1 MQNLYI
7 GYHFKVEPKELGSEI
22 LIAEL
27 GELPFDS
34 FIETENGFSA
44 YIPKENWTENIL
56 EDIYILNNPEFKISY
71 TIEEI
76 EQKNWNAEWEKNFD
90 PIDVDG
96 LCHVRAPFHPKTD
109 AKYDIVIEP
118 KMSFGT
124 GHHETTHM
132 MIQHLLE
139 MDVEGLKTLD
149 MGCGT
154 AILAILA
161 EMKGAQPIDAIDI
174 DNWCYLNSIE
184 NAERNNCKH
193 ISVYEGDAS
202 LLAGKKYDLIKD
214 TSGFWKVTT
223 DSISEG
229 FHYYSLLIDGVAV
242 ADPASE
248 TFYGMG
254 RMASGIE
261 IPFSGGAYYALRNVP
276 HGDIRIKKYF
286 CYYYCFTFKMLFL
299 VKLISL

>member
-1 MQNLYI
+1 MSNIYI
-7 GYHFKVEPKELGSEI
+7 GYHFTVEPKELGSEI

-27 GELPFDS
+27 GEKPFDS

-44 YIPKENWTENIL
+44 FIQKDLWNEAIL
-56 EDIYILNNPEFKISY
+56 EDIYILENPEFKISY
-71 TIEEI
+71 TFEEI
-76 EQKNWNAEWEKNFD
+76 EQTNWNEEWEKNFD

-109 AKYDIVIEP
+109 AQFDIVIEP

-139 MDVEGLKTLD
+139 MDVNGMKTLD

-161 EMKGAQPIDAIDI
+161 EMKGSQPIDAIDI

-193 ISVYEGDAS
+193 IAVYEGDAS
-202 LLAGKKYDLIKD
+202 LLNGKKYDLIIANINRNILLNDMQTYVDCLNKD
-214 TSGFWKVTT
+214 GIILFSGFYEQ
-223 DSISEG
+223 D
-229 FHYYSLLIDGVAV
+229 
-242 ADPASE
+242 
-248 TFYGMG
+248 
-254 RMASGIE
+254 
-261 IPFSGGAYYALRNVP
+261 IPFIDASCTEKGLTFVKKINRNNWVSL
-276 HGDIRIKKYF
+276 KY
-286 CYYYCFTFKMLFL
+286 
-299 VKLISL
+299 VNS

>member
-1 MQNLYI
+1 MNFTYI
-7 GYHFKVEPKELGSEI
+7 AYHFTVNPKELGSEI

-27 GELPFDS
+27 GEKPFES
-34 FIETENGFSA
+34 FIETPNGFTA
-44 YIPKENWTENIL
+44 YIQKSLVTPDIL
-56 EDIYILNNPEFKISY
+56 DDSYILNSPDFEITH

-76 EQKNWNAEWEKNFD
+76 EQVNWNEEWEKNFE

-96 LCHVRAPFHPKTD
+96 RCHVRAPFHPKT
-109 AKYDIVIEP
+109 AAEFDIVIEP

-139 MDVEGLKTLD
+139 IDVTNLKTLD

-161 EMKGAQPIDAIDI
+161 EMKGAKPIDAIDI

-184 NAERNNCKH
+184 NAERNNCKE

-202 LLAGKKYDLIKD
+202 LLKGKKYDLIIANINRNILLND
-214 TSGFWKVTT
+214 MQSYTDCLNPNGIILFSGFYEEDIPHIDAACVKNGLKFVKKIKRNNWV
-223 DSISEG
+223 
-229 FHYYSLLIDGVAV
+229 SLRYI
-242 ADPASE
+242 
-248 TFYGMG
+248 
-254 RMASGIE
+254 
-261 IPFSGGAYYALRNVP
+261 N
-276 HGDIRIKKYF
+276 
-286 CYYYCFTFKMLFL
+286 
-299 VKLISL
+299 